1 MGKFRE
7 HTVKEKRKLRSSR
20 QKRKRHQWA
29 AAQKETLKR
38 ALIMR
43 EIELTKDRQDLSL
56 ARVYCRKWKE
66 KCVEN
71 RNLRQLLSKNRQMVS
86 SGQLFLIIVI
96 NLSEVNKESMQQ
108 RGTQRHSNVEKVELY

>member
-43 EIELTKDRQDLSL
+43 EIESTKDRQDLSL

-86 SGQLFLIIVI
+86 SGQLFLIIFI